1 MPGFI
6 QAWYSPVGDPGRM
19 IVIYSIKILW
29 LLLKTQIRS
38 QTQYR
43 LSFLADV
50 FTTAIFSSIYFLA
63 FALILQRFETVAGWT
78 LGEIA
83 FLVGMTETSFAFMD
97 LLFSG
102 FDPDSFSP
110 MVRMGS
116 LDQFMVRP
124 VSLTIQVLGSRL
136 ILRRL
141 GRVLEGLAVLAFG
154 IVTTQPDWT
163 WLKTFY
169 LPVVLVCQV
178 ICMGSIFM
186 MGSTITFWTVERI
199 EAVNILTYGGNE
211 LMSYPMNIYPRW
223 LLFIFTYFVPFIF
236 VNFYPTLYFLDKPD
250 PLNFPVFA
258 PFLTPL
264 VAIGMALAAY
274 WFWGYGLRHYQSTGT

>member
-1 MPGFI
+1 
-6 QAWYSPVGDPGRM
+6 M

-83 FLVGMTETSFAFMD
+83 FLVGMMETSFAFMD

-136 ILRRL
+136 ILRRMGRGHYSVDTLLRAVEKIHGFWPVMGL
-141 GRVLEGLAVLAFG
+141 GCDIIVGFPGEEERDVEELCRFLQDSPMTYAHVFPYSRRPGTPAAVL
-154 IVTTQPDWT
+154 WH
-163 WLKTFY
+163 L
-169 LPVVLVCQV
+169 
-178 ICMGSIFM
+178 S
-186 MGSTITFWTVERI
+186 
-199 EAVNILTYGGNE
+199 GNA
-211 LMSYPMNIYPRW
+211 
-223 LLFIFTYFVPFIF
+223 
-236 VNFYPTLYFLDKPD
+236 D
-250 PLNFPVFA
+250 
-258 PFLTPL
+258 
-264 VAIGMALAAY
+264 
-274 WFWGYGLRHYQSTGT
+274 RHH